1 MCRLKL
7 KSWMMSHGLHLDFFR
22 TQIKSI
28 SALDSIFQNYQNFV
42 KQVSPEGMCS
52 IKLTDWTVSSVA
64 AALPSEVSLHVPPG
78 CLLEFYKHNSLLTP
92 FIWTVRAT
100 CQSDELDPFFCS
112 AGHCVMLTSHCR
124 KAKEPV
130 LFRCSGP

>member
-1 MCRLKL
+1 
-7 KSWMMSHGLHLDFFR
+7 
-22 TQIKSI
+22 
-28 SALDSIFQNYQNFV
+28 
-42 KQVSPEGMCS
+42 MCS

-100 CQSDELDPFFCS
+100 CQSDGLDPFLLRWTVRHVDKSLQKGKGACPF
-112 AGHCVMLTSHCR
+112 
-124 KAKEPV
+124 
-130 LFRCSGP
+130 